1 MKIGFFYKR
10 NSKLCHTC
18 INVII
23 ISKESGY
30 LVHTIIIEFIYER
43 AVEMIS
49 DNSLGSTVVKNR
61 TKQAGPKKFSC

>member
-1 MKIGFFYKR
+1 
-10 NSKLCHTC
+10 
-18 INVII
+18 VII